1 MARILVV
8 DDEAMVRD
16 ALSRTLEHDGHEV
29 DQAENGRKALELYRE
44 NRAAVVVAD
53 LFMPVMDGL
62 EFISEL
68 QKEDPDAR
76 IVAISGSVYR
86 REPRFLQIAGRM
98 GSVRTLVKP
107 VTPEELTTVVR
118 ELLAVEDGRRDG

>member
-16 ALSRTLEHDGHEV
+16 ALKKILERDGHEV
-29 DQAENGRKALELYRE
+29 DQAANGQEAIQRYRE
-44 NRAAVVVAD
+44 NQADVVVAD

-68 QKEDPDAR
+68 QKEDPAAK

-107 VTPEELTTVVR
+107 VTPEQLTAVVR
-118 ELLAVEDGRRDG
+118 ELLAVEGEGSGR

>member
-1 MARILVV
+1 MARVLVV
-8 DDEAMVRD
+8 DDEAMVRE
-16 ALSRTLEHDGHEV
+16 ALGKTLERDGHQV
-29 DQAENGRKALELYRE
+29 DQAENGQEALERYRE
-44 NRAAVVVAD
+44 NRADVVVAD

-68 QKEDPDAR
+68 QKEDPDAK

-86 REPRFLQIAGRM
+86 GEPRFLQIAGRM

-107 VTPEELTTVVR
+107 VTPEELTAVVR
-118 ELLAVEDGRRDG
+118 ELLTMESENADG